1 MHVLIAGVEL
11 AGWQLRSACA
21 NLVVRLPCSSKQK
34 NCARSEVVARLQPA
48 ALNQVLG
55 YEV

>member
-21 NLVVRLPCSSKQK
+21 NLVVRLPCSSRLK